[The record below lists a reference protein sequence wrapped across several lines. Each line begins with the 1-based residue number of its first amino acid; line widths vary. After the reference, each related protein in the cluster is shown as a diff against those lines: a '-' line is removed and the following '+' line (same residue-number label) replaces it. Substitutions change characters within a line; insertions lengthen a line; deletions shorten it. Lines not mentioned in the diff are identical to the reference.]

1 MNDKIITLIKERI
14 EKGKREYKEEINPH
28 DGRDWEIEALEELL
42 DATVYL
48 ATAILK
54 LKTKPKL
61 GIQDDP
67 EC

>member
-1 MNDKIITLIKERI
+1 MNKKVIELIIERI
-14 EKGKREYKEEINPH
+14 EKGKREYEEEINPH

-54 LKTKPKL
+54 LKTKQ
-61 GIQDDP
+61 GDYN
-67 EC
+67 E